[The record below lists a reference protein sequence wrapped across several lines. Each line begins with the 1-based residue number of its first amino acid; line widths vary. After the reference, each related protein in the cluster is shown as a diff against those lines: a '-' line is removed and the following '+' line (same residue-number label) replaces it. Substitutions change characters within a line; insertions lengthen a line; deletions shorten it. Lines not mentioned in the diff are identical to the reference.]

1 MEVKINKEIRN
12 YTESI
17 MFGLSLRQCIYSIL
31 ACIVAMIVYF
41 SCIHRFGTEIT
52 SWLCMLGAVPFAALG
67 FVTYQ
72 EMTAEKIVSV
82 AIRSLLLSSRK
93 LISRPTNVYYL
104 SVKDYIEKNIKE
116 DMKHDKKSIKVKKAK

>member
-1 MEVKINKEIRN
+1 MDSAINIAIKTKLGELSKN
-12 YTESI
+12 G
-17 MFGLSLRQCIYSIL
+17 GLDALKAANPLL
-31 ACIVAMIVYF
+31 A
-41 SCIHRFGTEIT
+41 SQLE
-52 SWLCMLGAVPFAALG
+52 
-67 FVTYQ
+67 